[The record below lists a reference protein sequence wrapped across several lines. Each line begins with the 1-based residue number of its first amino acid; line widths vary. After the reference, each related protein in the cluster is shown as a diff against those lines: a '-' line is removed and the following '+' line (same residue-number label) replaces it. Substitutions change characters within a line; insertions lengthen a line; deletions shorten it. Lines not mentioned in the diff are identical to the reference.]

1 MRLVDGG
8 NDLPEEVASVW
19 FTKSSAGSHVAV
31 HVPVAGGEHQVDV
44 LLTHHNF
51 LNTKMVSGETNWKIF

>member
-8 NDLPEEVASVW
+8 DDLPEEVASVW
-19 FTKSSAGSHVAV
+19 FPESSAGSHVAV

-51 LNTKMVSGETNWKIF
+51 LNTEMVSGEKNWKIY

>member
-31 HVPVAGGEHQVDV
+31 HVPVARGEHQVDV

-51 LNTKMVSGETNWKIF
+51 LQKEGYS

>member
-19 FTKSSAGSHVAV
+19 FPESSAGSHVAV

-51 LNTKMVSGETNWKIF
+51 LNMEMVSGERNWKIY